1 MISAFFVKN
10 PITAIVIA
18 IVTVIG
24 GAVAAL
30 RLPIAQFPEIV
41 PPQIQLTTTYT
52 GADALTIEQS
62 VATPIEQQMNGVD
75 NMLYLQSTNANDGTL
90 TQIVTFALGT
100 NVDIDNVLV
109 QNRYSQAQA
118 TLPQEVKN
126 YGVTIKKKLPFPLII
141 VSLFSPDNRYDA
153 RFLGNYATIN
163 VIDALKRVP
172 GVGDVVLFGSSDYA
186 MRIWVKPDTLTRLNL
201 TINEIQ
207 SAIKTQNV
215 VNPAGQIGGEPAPEG
230 QKFTYAV
237 RAQGRLVT
245 PEEFGEIVVRANPDG
260 SQVRLKDVARIELG
274 SLNYQ
279 QDGRY
284 NGKAGGVI
292 SIYQTPGSNA
302 LKVGD
307 GIKATM
313 AGLKKDFPQGL
324 DYEVALDTT
333 LPITEGMDEIVKT
346 LLEAMVLVIIVV
358 FIFLQS
364 WRATLI
370 PLLAVPVSLVGT
382 FAVFPMLGFSLN
394 TLSLFGLILAIG
406 LVVDDAIVVV
416 EAVESHI
423 HHGLSPKE
431 ATLKAMHEV
440 QGPVIG
446 IALILSAVFI
456 PVAFIGGITGRLYQQ
471 FALTIA
477 ISVLISAFNALTLSP
492 ALSALLLKPKEEG
505 KQGLVA
511 RLGGKFNTWFDRM
524 TGGYVSITGRMVRK
538 MVLSLVLLGG
548 VTVLAGFFGSRIPAG
563 FVPDEDQG
571 YALAFIQL
579 PDAASLQ
586 RTKQVGKKIEE
597 IMAKTPGIR
606 SYTVISGYNILTGT
620 AASYAGTVFIA
631 FHEWAERKHENE
643 SAAGIIRALNIA
655 FSQIPEARILAFGPP
670 AIPGIGTAGGA
681 DMMIQDRSGKSVEF
695 LAENV
700 NKFLAAARK
709 RPEFQAVTANFS
721 PAVPQIFVEVDKD
734 KVLKQGV
741 ALTDLYGAM
750 QAFLGGSYVNDF
762 TRFGRQWKVFLQ
774 SEGESRIKAEDIRN
788 FYVRNSKGEMVP
800 LSTLVTVKNVSGP
813 EYTVRFNLFR
823 SAEVIGSVAPG
834 VSSGQALKAFEEVAA
849 QTLPPEIGTAWTNLS
864 FQQKASEGGTLAVF
878 GMSLVFVFLI
888 LAALY
893 ESWSLPFSVLLSTPI
908 AVLGAFIGLMV
919 RRFDFDVYGQI
930 GLVMLIGLAAKN
942 AILIVEFAKMQ
953 HDQGKPLVE
962 AALEGARLRLR
973 PILMTSFAFILGCVP
988 LWTAA
993 GAGAASRRILGTA
1006 VIAGMSLVTGLG
1018 VFIIPVL
1025 FVMVGKIVG
1034 EKKGPAPTP
1043 TVAHGGGATAVAQG
1057 EP

>member
-1 MISAFFVKN
+1 MISSFFVRR
-10 PITAIVIA
+10 PIVAIVIS

-90 TQIVTFALGT
+90 TMTVTFALGT

-126 YGVTIKKKLPFPLII
+126 YGVTIKKKLPFPLVI

-153 RFLGNYATIN
+153 QFLGNYATIN
-163 VIDALKRVP
+163 VIDAIKRVP

-186 MRIWVKPDTLTRLNL
+186 MRIWVNPDTLTRFNL
-201 TINEIQ
+201 TIAELQN
-207 SAIKTQNV
+207 AIRSQNV
-215 VNPAGQIGGEPAPEG
+215 VNPAGQIGGEPAPAG

-245 PEEFGEIVVRANPDG
+245 PEQFGDIVVRANPDG
-260 SQVRLKDVARIELG
+260 SQVRLKDVSRIELG
-274 SLNYQ
+274 ALNYQ
-279 QDGRY
+279 QEGRY
-284 NGKAGGVI
+284 NGSPGGVI
-292 SIYQTPGSNA
+292 AIFQTPGSNA

-307 GIKATM
+307 GIKSTM
-313 AGLKKDFPQGL
+313 ADLKKNFPQGL
-324 DYEVALDTT
+324 DYQVALDTT
-333 LPITEGMDEIVKT
+333 LPIVEGMKEIVKT

-370 PLLAVPVSLVGT
+370 PLLAVPVSLIGT
-382 FAVFPMLGFSLN
+382 FCVFPILGFSLN

-416 EAVESHI
+416 EAVEYQI
-423 HHGLSPKE
+423 HQGLSPKD
-431 ATLKAMHEV
+431 ATLKAMEEV
-440 QGPVIG
+440 TAPVIG
-446 IALILSAVFI
+446 IALVLSAVFV
-456 PVAFIGGITGRLYQQ
+456 PVAFIPGITGRLYQQ

-492 ALSALLLKPKEEG
+492 ALSAMLLKPKG
-505 KQGLVA
+505 DHQGLVA
-511 RLGGKFNTWFDRM
+511 RLGAKFNKGFDKM
-524 TGGYVSITGRMVRK
+524 TGGYVRGAAGLIRK
-538 MVLSLVLLGG
+538 VALSLGLLLA
-548 VTVLAGFFGSRIPAG
+548 TALLAGLVGSKIPTG
-563 FVPDEDQG
+563 FVPEEDQG
-571 YALAFIQL
+571 YALVGFQL
-579 PDAASLQ
+579 PDASSLQ
-586 RTKQVGKKIEE
+586 RTREVGKRMEE
-597 IMAKTPGIR
+597 VLSKTPGIR
-606 SYTVISGYNILTGT
+606 SYTVVSGYNILTNT
-620 AASYAGTVFIA
+620 ASSYTGTVFIA
-631 FHEWAERKHENE
+631 FHDWHERKEASE
-643 SAAGIIRALNIA
+643 SAAGIIRTLNGA
-655 FSQIPEARILAFGPP
+655 FRAFPEARILAFAPP

-681 DMMIQDRSGKSVEF
+681 DMMLQDRGGHPVEY

-709 RPEFQAVTANFS
+709 RPEFQALTANFS
-721 PAVPQIFVEVDKD
+721 PAVPQVFVEVDKD

-741 ALTDLYGAM
+741 ALSDVYGAL

-774 SEGESRIKAEDIRN
+774 AESMARSQAQDIGNFYIRN
-788 FYVRNSKGEMVP
+788 TAGDMVP
-800 LSTLVTVKNVSGP
+800 LSTLVTLKNISGP

-823 SAEVIGSVAPG
+823 STEVIGTLAPG
-834 VSSGQALKAFEEVAA
+834 VSSGQGLKAFEEVAA
-849 QTLPPEIGTAWTNLS
+849 QTLAPEMGTAWTNLS
-864 FQQKASEGGTLAVF
+864 YQEKASEGGTVVVF
-878 GMSLVFVFLI
+878 GLALVFVFLV

-893 ESWSLPFSVLLSTPI
+893 ESWSLPFSVLLSTPF
-908 AVLGAFIGLMV
+908 AVLGALAGLMA
-919 RRFDFDVYGQI
+919 RRYDFDVYGQI

-942 AILIVEFAKMQ
+942 AILIVEFAVLEQKK
-953 HDQGKPLVE
+953 GKSLVD
-962 AALEGARLRLR
+962 AALEGAKLRLR

-988 LWTAA
+988 LWAAA

-1006 VIAGMSLVTGLG
+1006 VICGMLLVTALG

-1025 FVMVGKIVG
+1025 FVVVERLAGK
-1034 EKKGPAPTP
+1034 ETASQPKP
-1043 TVAHGGGATAVAQG
+1043 TVPHGGPSTAVARG